1 MYRWRSGR
9 SGSDGS
15 IQASRDQ
22 VREAAISVNRSAKD
36 AAPSDVRRERR
47 QQVASRLKTVEGQ
60 LRAVRRMVVEEEDC
74 LTIATQAA
82 AALEALRGAMKIVL
96 RNYMDDCLE
105 PGLGTIDREAVYDEF
120 VGVLE
125 RFIR

>member
-1 MYRWRSGR
+1 MGDSIPGPGLEDPRW
-9 SGSDGS
+9 
-15 IQASRDQ
+15 
-22 VREAAISVNRSAKD
+22 
-36 AAPSDVRRERR
+36 VRRRE
-47 QQVASRLKTVEGQ
+47 VASRLKTVEGQ
-60 LRAVRRMVVEEEDC
+60 LRAVRRMVMGGEDC

-82 AALEALRGAMKIVL
+82 AALEGLRGAMKIVL

-105 PGLGTIDREAVYDEF
+105 PETVSCNREEAYDQF